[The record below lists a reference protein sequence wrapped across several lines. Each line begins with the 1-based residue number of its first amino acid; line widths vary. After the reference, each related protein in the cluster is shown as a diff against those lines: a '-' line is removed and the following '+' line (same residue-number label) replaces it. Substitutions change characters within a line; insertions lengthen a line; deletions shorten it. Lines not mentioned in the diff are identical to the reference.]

1 MARVTVEERN
11 VLDIYVQQ
19 GVTYS
24 LKHSSYVRMGV
35 AGSGGYVEYTFLKL
49 VKAETQNRKL
59 LTIKLRMKPTQL
71 MKDTSGN
78 VVSAKIYAAKVIQSW
93 DDEILFSTI
102 PLWADSKHIG
112 TIPQTAVIGDSFDF
126 DLPVWATLEEM
137 QTNGIMLYAIAD
149 GSVSPDYRDIACASQ
164 RNVVGSEDALRLIL
178 TYADAP
184 DLPTDLSPSA
194 GASVVITGGNGHFSW
209 THNPSTISGLPQKGY
224 NLQISADGITW
235 TTVSATTV
243 NQYADVATGSIPSGD
258 FYWRVQTIDTDDVP
272 SDYSAQQYAY
282 YGTAPDAPTIIT
294 SVFNSSKP
302 RIEWSASYAQA
313 GYRVQIL
320 LDEVTVADATVESE
334 DAFYDVPVALE
345 NDTQYTVRVCVK
357 NESAH
362 YSAWAEDAISTDY
375 AVPEVPTFILTKK
388 KDSIE
393 ITIANPSGEPVI
405 RNDVYRLEN
414 EEYIRIG
421 STEGTFYT
429 DWSVGAGVQS
439 YKVVAV
445 GASGETESAVAEV
458 DFDMTGTYLTAIDDT
473 EHPFRVKYNVID
485 QNSAEHN
492 VTLVEYAG
500 REKPVAEFGD
510 VIQRSVYVTFD
521 SNDAGEYERLNKMLK
536 RQCVLL
542 FRNAREKLYGIAT
555 NLTERPQDYHKTAYN
570 LSFVISEI
578 EHSEVV

>member
-1 MARVTVEERN
+1 MARVTARRYLQNTGISYIGKTLIGTPVARDTAHAMFIFNDVVPQAKKIVGVLISFKISCVVHSVFPITATFPLCLYTNSEEMPDYI
-11 VLDIYVQQ
+11 VKELDEAGISYADNQRLSYDITNDIDLNSLKSGTI
-19 GVTYS
+19 GVGGIAAGGEANDYS
-24 LKHSSYVRMGV
+24 LY
-35 AGSGGYVEYTFLKL
+35 
-49 VKAETQNRKL
+49 L
-59 LTIKLRMKPTQL
+59 LPNSTPNL
-71 MKDTSGN
+71 
-78 VVSAKIYAAKVIQSW
+78 
-93 DDEILFSTI
+93 DDRPFI
-102 PLWADSKHIG
+102 
-112 TIPQTAVIGDSFDF
+112 
-126 DLPVWATLEEM
+126 
-137 QTNGIMLYAIAD
+137 
-149 GSVSPDYRDIACASQ
+149 DI
-164 RNVVGSEDALRLIL
+164 IF
-178 TYADAP
+178 ADAP

-194 GASVVITGGNGHFSW
+194 GANVEITGGNGHFAW
-209 THNPSTISGLPQKGY
+209 KHNPSTISGLPQKSY
-224 NLQISADGITW
+224 NIQFSADGVTW
-235 TTVSATTV
+235 TTVSATTS
-243 NQYADVATGSIPSGD
+243 NQYADVATASIPSGD
-258 FYWRVQTIDTDDVP
+258 FYWRVQVIDTDDVP
-272 SDYSAQQYAY
+272 SDYSAAQYAY
-282 YGTAPDAPTIIT
+282 RGTMPAAPTIIT
-294 SVFNSSKP
+294 SVFAASKP
-302 RIEWSASYAQA
+302 RLEWSTAYDQV

-320 LDEVTVADATVESE
+320 LGSTSVIDATVESE
-334 DAFYDVPVALE
+334 DQFYDVPVALA
-345 NDTQYTVRVCVK
+345 NDTQYTVRVTVK
-357 NESAH
+357 DMSAH

-375 AVPEVPTFILTKK
+375 AVPEVPAFILTKK

-429 DWSVGAGVQS
+429 DWSAGAGIQS

-445 GASGETESAVAEV
+445 GASGETESEVAEV

-555 NLTERPQDYHKTAYN
+555 NLTEQPQDYHKTAYN